1 METTIK
7 IKYAYEISSKQTCK
21 IVQGGSV
28 LYEHTNLNSNNLNRQ
43 IKIAITISTNST
55 MVSIIISIV
64 STVVRFQVS
73 TIRVSNVDAED
84 LFAGVFIVWKCSDI
98 TPPTNNTSI
107 SRLTDERRRRYRE
120 FAHCRSE
127 YRLNQARSGPQLSHN
142 NHLNLN
148 VWRLLSRY
156 WRN

>member
-21 IVQGGSV
+21 IVQGGPVS
-28 LYEHTNLNSNNLNRQ
+28 YERTNLNSNNLKRQ
-43 IKIAITISTNST
+43 IEIAISISTNST
-55 MVSIIISIV
+55 MVSIIV

-84 LFAGVFIVWKCSDI
+84 LFAVVFIVWKCSDI

-120 FAHCRSE
+120 FAYCRSE